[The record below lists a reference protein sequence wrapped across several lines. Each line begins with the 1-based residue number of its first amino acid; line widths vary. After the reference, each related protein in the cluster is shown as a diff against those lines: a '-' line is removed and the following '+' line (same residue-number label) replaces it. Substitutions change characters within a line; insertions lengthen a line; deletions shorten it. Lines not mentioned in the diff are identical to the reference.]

1 MSSSWFIVLGE
12 LSVLFICLYWYLQHN
27 HERKFAVV
35 IEHESIEGMPLGK
48 VEELIS
54 RRFVVREIRL
64 ADSSNCIMHPDDDT
78 VLHHGDHLLIQAR
91 PHEIEPIIAFLG
103 QRENTTK

>member
-1 MSSSWFIVLGE
+1 MFSSWFIVLGE
-12 LSVLFICLYWYLQHN
+12 FSVLFVCLYWYLQHN
-27 HERKFAVV
+27 RERKFAVTV
-35 IEHESIEGMPLGK
+35 EHDSIEGLTLGK
-48 VEELIS
+48 VEKLIS

-64 ADSSNCIMHPDDDT
+64 ADSSNCIVHPDDDT

-103 QRENTTK
+103 QRDNTMK

>member
-35 IEHESIEGMPLGK
+35 IEHDSIEGLTLGK

-54 RRFVVREIRL
+54 RARFDWLTHRIV
-64 ADSSNCIMHPDDDT
+64 SCTP
-78 VLHHGDHLLIQAR
+78 
-91 PHEIEPIIAFLG
+91 
-103 QRENTTK
+103 TTTQYCTTATIC

>member
-1 MSSSWFIVLGE
+1 M
-12 LSVLFICLYWYLQHN
+12 LFICLYWYLQHN
-27 HERKFAVV
+27 RERKFAVQV
-35 IEHESIEGMPLGK
+35 CHDSIEGLTLGK
-48 VEELIS
+48 VEQLIS

-64 ADSSNCIMHPDDDT
+64 ADSSNCIVHPDDDT

-91 PHEIEPIIAFLG
+91 PNEIEAITAFLG

>member
-1 MSSSWFIVLGE
+1 MSSSWLIVFGE

-35 IEHESIEGMPLGK
+35 IEHDSIEGMSLGK
-48 VEELIS
+48 VERLIN

-64 ADSSNCIMHPDDDT
+64 SDSSNCIVHPDDDM

-103 QRENTTK
+103 QRETTKK

>member
-1 MSSSWFIVLGE
+1 MFSSWFIVFGE

-27 HERKFAVV
+27 RECKFAVT
-35 IEHESIEGMPLGK
+35 IEHDSIEGLTLGK
-48 VEELIS
+48 VEQLIS

-64 ADSSNCIMHPDDDT
+64 ADSTNCIVHPGDNT

-103 QRENTTK
+103 KREETTK